1 MPRKSQTRAVTKDL
15 AETAKSVGNFG
26 EGLGSLATEVR
37 KVSEGVAGDA
47 ENGRSPIEVVLQ
59 GLTRR
64 R

>member
-1 MPRKSQTRAVTKDL
+1 MPRKSETRAVTKDL

-26 EGLGSLATEVR
+26 EGLGSLAAEVR

-47 ENGRSPIEVVLQ
+47 ENGRSPVEVVLQ
-59 GLTRR
+59 SLTRR